1 MRKRIIT
8 TTVISLLATT
18 SFIAPTA
25 QAHHTDQKTRRE
37 YKGILPDAYYNG
49 LAKCETRGKWDRKG
63 VSYTG
68 GLGIAKGTAYRWSG
82 KRNLHKLTAKEQ
94 VEVADRIAF
103 RGWLNPK
110 KKVNPFKYA
119 VGPWGWGCL
128 KQSKYLQGFICRSNH
143 PKVQRWKR
151 GC

>member
-18 SFIAPTA
+18 TFTAQVA
-25 QAHHTDQKTRRE
+25 QAHHTDQKTRKE

-82 KRNLHKLTAKEQ
+82 KQNLHKLTAKEQ
-94 VEVADRIAF
+94 VEIADRIAF

-110 KKVNPFKYA
+110 KKVNPFKHA

-143 PKVQRWKR
+143 EKVQRWKR